1 MRGPTQKRR
10 LPQVEGPIGPGVV
23 ATAIVCPM
31 GTKHHLDRRNPETEV
46 VVVTEREEGN
56 PIVKVSLAP
65 AVDFRQ
71 VVDPM

>member
-1 MRGPTQKRR
+1 
-10 LPQVEGPIGPGVV
+10 
-23 ATAIVCPM
+23 M